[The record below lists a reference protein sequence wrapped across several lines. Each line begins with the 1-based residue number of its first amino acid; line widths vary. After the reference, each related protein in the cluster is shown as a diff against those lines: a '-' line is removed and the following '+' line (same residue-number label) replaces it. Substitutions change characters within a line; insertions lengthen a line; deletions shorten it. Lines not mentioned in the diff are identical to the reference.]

1 MRIWMSLGACVVLLL
16 VSVSAHSYFR
26 YVDENGK
33 LVLSQTIPNERVRY
47 GYDVLDQNGNLIE
60 RVEPQLTEAQYQR
73 KLELEAAQ
81 QECLMKLDR
90 THKLYQSPGDIDYAE
105 GQTLKSL
112 ENRVSNTRANLTM
125 AQNQLLEIE
134 STAAQ
139 LDLAGKVIPDAL
151 LDNIARAKFQVDNLE
166 QEITRRSAERGTLV
180 NAYAFDRVVFG
191 LEEKDCADG
200 LPPEEQPVQPERA
213 RN

>member
-105 GQTLKSL
+105 GQALKSL

-125 AQNQLLEIE
+125 AQNQLLEFE

-200 LPPEEQPVQPERA
+200 LPPEEQPERA

>member
-1 MRIWMSLGACVVLLL
+1 MSLGACVVLLL

-60 RVEPQLTEAQYQR
+60 RVEPQLTESQYQR

-90 THKLYQSPGDIDYAE
+90 THKLYQSAGDIDYAE
-105 GQTLKSL
+105 GQALKSL

-125 AQNQLLEIE
+125 AQNQLLEFE

-151 LDNIARAKFQVDNLE
+151 LDNIARAKFQVDNLG

-180 NAYAFDRVVFG
+180 NAYAFD
-191 LEEKDCADG
+191 LS
-200 LPPEEQPVQPERA
+200 LIHI
-213 RN
+213 

>member
-26 YVDENGK
+26 YVDESGK

-105 GQTLKSL
+105 GQALKSL

-125 AQNQLLEIE
+125 AQNQLLEFE

-213 RN
+213 PN

>member
-125 AQNQLLEIE
+125 AQNQLLEFE